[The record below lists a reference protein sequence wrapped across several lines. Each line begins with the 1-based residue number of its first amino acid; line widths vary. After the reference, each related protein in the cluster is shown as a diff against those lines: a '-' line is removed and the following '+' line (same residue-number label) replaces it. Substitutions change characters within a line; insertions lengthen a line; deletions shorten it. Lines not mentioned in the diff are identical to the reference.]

1 MWLGASAKTSR
12 ALGLV
17 LKWPGRTHRGGE
29 QGRPEQQDQGR
40 TTEGTNRPN
49 GFGESTAPA
58 SEPQGELARAEG
70 KRGERRDGDGGADR
84 HGKGCRNPGPE
95 HPLRQR
101 EDEHQ
106 DRTRTRPDADREH
119 HGENSSRR
127 ERAGKLPR
135 IDDVVAGLA
144 FRVTMTMLMVMGIR
158 IVMIMTV
165 VIMVVFAVAVLVIVA
180 RLRLGRARRSASAG
194 RWR

>member
-1 MWLGASAKTSR
+1 M
-12 ALGLV
+12 
-17 LKWPGRTHRGGE
+17 
-29 QGRPEQQDQGR
+29 
-40 TTEGTNRPN
+40 
-49 GFGESTAPA
+49 
-58 SEPQGELARAEG
+58 
-70 KRGERRDGDGGADR
+70 
-84 HGKGCRNPGPE
+84 
-95 HPLRQR
+95 RQR

-106 DRTRTRPDADREH
+106 DRPRARPDADREH
-119 HGENSSRR
+119 HGKNLSPR

-180 RLRLGRARRSASAG
+180 RLRFGRARLFASAG
-194 RWR
+194 R